1 MTLIVRKARHK
12 LSYKNRRFGLT
23 SLEKMTLKSVGE
35 YIERLSNIS
44 MLNETFK
51 LDKLIKKLC
60 NIYMD
65 IIIADDLTPR
75 TRIKKHPFYMFDQV
89 DEETSYI
96 YYTVLKKDLPRLHQA
111 LGLDALGGSVQL
123 ENGMEFGTEEALLIL
138 LYKFTFPTRNIQLVQ
153 MFGRDH
159 SFISRVFNWMN
170 KYIREQHGHLVTN
183 NLGYWKDSLEGFSE
197 AIQILPYMFLGTI
210 VLIFK
215 VTIHQVNLFII
226 HHLV

>member
-1 MTLIVRKARHK
+1 MTLIVRKTRHK

-23 SLEKMTLKSVGE
+23 SLENMTLKPVGE

-75 TRIKKHPFYMFDQV
+75 TRVKEHPFYMFDQV

-111 LGLDALGGSVQL
+111 LGDALGGSVRL

-159 SFISRVFNWMN
+159 TFINRVFNWMN

-183 NLGYWKDSLEGFSE
+183 NLGYWKNSLEGFSE
-197 AIQILPYMFLGTI
+197 EIGRTNSLS
-210 VLIFK
+210 
-215 VTIHQVNLFII
+215 
-226 HHLV
+226 